1 MVSGLA
7 ALMAVS
13 CINTLDTHPVESY
26 DEATV
31 WGSRASAEAFI
42 NATAQDVLSIGY
54 GGSGTSVG
62 WQSRT
67 PDGALASQVGD
78 GAGNYDGLALEWAR
92 YTYTPGQYALLR
104 RCNMIIEKVEASN
117 MDEDSKKQLVATGH
131 LLRGLVFFDA
141 ARKCGRFVP
150 ITKLLTEQDEEY
162 ARTPMTKN
170 EAESYE
176 YVIADLQKAAA
187 DMPLQSAAGVP
198 NRYAALVL
206 LSRASLQAYAYTKD
220 AKYLDIAAN
229 AASEVTQAKALTS
242 NYRNLFNQYGSTSPE
257 ILWAYYR
264 LSNNTTMQGYEELM
278 RTYPNIKFD
287 DLINHKCPIGY
298 KSDVLMF
305 ECWAVHF
312 PTQDMVDQ
320 YLVVDE
326 QTGEALPWWETSQY
340 RNNVEELD
348 PATLAVGS
356 IDAFQQVNG
365 NQRRLPSPQDFNNT
379 KEGYANFTHYA
390 RLKEGVT
397 DRDISDI
404 IYQNRDARFDGTIIH
419 DKSTWLGE
427 TIETKLDGNLSQ
439 GCRDQ
444 EDGGWYQTATGYY
457 WLKGIAE
464 PETRAYAGEA
474 LTAHY
479 VVARVGEAYMNLA
492 EAELLRGNIQAAVA
506 ALNATRTQHG
516 GLPESKAATAEQ
528 AWADYMRE
536 RRVEMA
542 NECGD
547 IYFSYLRWGKYGGNA
562 NYGRAAG
569 DVIYDLDRPVY
580 KIQMSRDRKT
590 LLVGQ
595 LTISNAAQR
604 TFTTK
609 RYLLPI
615 TQSFLDTREAYGLD
629 HDQTPNW

>member
-1 MVSGLA
+1 MMSGLA

-42 NATAQDVLSIGY
+42 NATAQDVLAIGY
-54 GGSGTSVG
+54 GGSGTSIT

-67 PDGALASQVGD
+67 PDGALASNTD
-78 GAGNYDGLALEWAR
+78 GGFLYDGLTLEWSIP
-92 YTYTPGQYALLR
+92 TYTPGQYALLR

-117 MDEDSKKQLVATGH
+117 MDEDSKKQLIASGH
-131 LLRGLVFFDA
+131 LLRGLIFFDA

-150 ITKLLTEQDEEY
+150 ITRLLTEEDEEY
-162 ARTPMTKN
+162 AKIPMTKN

-187 DMPLQSAAGVP
+187 DMPLQSQAGVP

-220 AKYLDIAAN
+220 AKYLDIAAD
-229 AASEVTQAKALTS
+229 AASEVTTNKALTA
-242 NYRNLFNQYGSTSPE
+242 NYRNMFNQYGSTSAE

-264 LSNNTTMQGYEELM
+264 LSNNTTMGGYLELM
-278 RTYPNIKFD
+278 RTYPNIKPND
-287 DLINHKCPIGY
+287 MINSQCPIGY

-305 ECWAVHF
+305 ECWGTYF
-312 PTQDMVDQ
+312 PTQDIVDQ
-320 YLVVDE
+320 YLVIDE

-340 RNNVEELD
+340 KNNVEELSAD
-348 PATLAVGS
+348 GLKVGE
-356 IDAFQQVNG
+356 IDQYSCLNG
-365 NQRRLPSPQDFNNT
+365 WERRLPSPQDLRDT
-379 KEGYANFTHYA
+379 KDGYDHFTHYA
-390 RLKEGVT
+390 RLKDGVT

-427 TIETKLDGNLSQ
+427 TVETMLSGNLSQ
-439 GCRDQ
+439 GVRDH
-444 EDGGWYQTATGYY
+444 EDGGWYTTSTGYY

-464 PETRAYAGEA
+464 PETRAYFEER

-479 VVARVGEAYMNLA
+479 VIARVGEAYMNLA

-516 GLPESKAATAEQ
+516 LLPESKATTEEQ
-528 AWADYMRE
+528 AWTDYMRE

-595 LTISNAAQR
+595 LTIQNAAKR
-604 TFTTK
+604 TFTTR